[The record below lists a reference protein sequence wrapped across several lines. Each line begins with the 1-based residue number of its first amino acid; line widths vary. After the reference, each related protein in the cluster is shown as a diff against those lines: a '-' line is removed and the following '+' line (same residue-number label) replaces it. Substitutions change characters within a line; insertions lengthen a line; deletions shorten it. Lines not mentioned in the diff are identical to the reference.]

1 MTAKEKKA
9 ILKLI
14 NSGVMDS
21 ADIAKT
27 EAELFKDGEMFVIDG
42 NNQYS
47 IVPRTSATPSTTTAP
62 SPNLSITPQDPLYQ
76 AIALFQQALNDIQN
90 QGGVNPTQVNSI
102 IKTYLGTEKVQ
113 RNELSDD
120 VLQFINDNKPYLI
133 ETPELGIRGGE
144 TIFPEPITSLILS
157 DLYAQ
162 NNVYLYGGAGT
173 GKSYIAEQ
181 IGKELL
187 NCEVYTLPCNQYTSP
202 LDLIGGQTIDGYQE
216 GIVTRAYGNLD
227 VPPSKSGA
235 LLLLDELP
243 KLDPNTAGVLND
255 MLAKIKRG
263 GDITNGRQ
271 EKISKGKAIYIVA
284 TGNILLNREDPSYG
298 GNNKQD
304 LSLQDRFAGSCYEFI
319 IELKSERSSM
329 MGYLFI
335 WNYLTKLRFE
345 IMEKRFDNFAFVSRR
360 LMESLRD
367 THAFYMAQKKSIPTA
382 DQKKFQ
388 AKTIIQGLESFFDL
402 FLDTQ
407 KQALKADTNYDAFK
421 ISAVQAMNR
430 PDGQEFVDTTQEI
443 EESDR
448 LVALYMTQQLSKYA
462 YLKPMG

>member
-1 MTAKEKKA
+1 MEAGGVIKPGSA
-9 ILKLI
+9 ALVNNLI
-14 NSGVMDS
+14 QGG
-21 ADIAKT
+21 KT
-27 EAELFKDGEMFVIDG
+27 I
-42 NNQYS
+42 
-47 IVPRTSATPSTTTAP
+47 
-62 SPNLSITPQDPLYQ
+62 
-76 AIALFQQALNDIQN
+76 QQALTPNLFT
-90 QGGVNPTQVNSI
+90 GKAKSI
-102 IKTYLGTEKVQ
+102 STNIV
-113 RNELSDD
+113 
-120 VLQFINDNKPYLI
+120 
-133 ETPELGIRGGE
+133 
-144 TIFPEPITSLILS
+144 S
-157 DLYAQ
+157 DLLEG
-162 NNVYLYGGAGT
+162 NNVYLTGKAGT
-173 GKSYIAEQ
+173 GKTFMAEKIAKDIMGQ
-181 IGKELL
+181 PNYTV
-187 NCEVYTLPCNQYTSP
+187 NCSQWTSP
-202 LDLIGGQTIDGYQE
+202 IEIRGGQTIRGYEE
-216 GIVTRAYGNLD
+216 G
-227 VPPSKSGA
+227 
-235 LLLLDELP
+235 LLIKAWANGGILILDELP

-448 LVALYMTQQLSKYA
+448 LVALYMTQQLAKYA